1 MNAVVVDSSALV
13 ALVLEEDDAT
23 RILRALHDTELRQ
36 ISAFTLL
43 ETSLVVMSRK
53 GPAGQAI
60 FEALVERL
68 RLDVVAM
75 DREHAQVARQGWIRF
90 GKGRHPAGLNI
101 GDCCS
106 YALAYLSGLP
116 LLCKGDDFPKTDLSL
131 AQY

>member
-13 ALVLEEDDAT
+13 ALVLEEDDAP
-23 RILRALHDTELRQ
+23 RILGALLATDMRQ
-36 ISAFTLL
+36 ISAFSFL

-53 GPAGQAI
+53 GPAGHAI
-60 FEALVERL
+60 FEALVERF

-75 DREHAQVARQGWIRF
+75 DREHAQVARQGWVRF

-106 YALAYLSGLP
+106 YALAYLSGFP
-116 LLCKGDDFPKTDLSL
+116 LLCKGEDFQRTDLTL
-131 AQY
+131 ADY